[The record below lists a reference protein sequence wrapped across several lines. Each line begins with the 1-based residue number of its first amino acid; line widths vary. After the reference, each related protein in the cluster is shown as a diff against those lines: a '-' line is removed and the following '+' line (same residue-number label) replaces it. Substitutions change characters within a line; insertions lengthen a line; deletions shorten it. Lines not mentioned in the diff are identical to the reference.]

1 MFEDMGTDGLFLFS
15 ADKINY
21 TLTILNKFAC
31 FVSLSDFALSLRL
44 INKPFDIVTR

>member
-1 MFEDMGTDGLFLFS
+1 MFEDMGTDGLSLFS

-21 TLTILNKFAC
+21 TLTILNKFVC